1 MPPLPPCS
9 SDTYSKI
16 AELEAQSA
24 TLANNYKKSLN
35 CDHTAKTAIAYLDEN
50 RVLRPWGTNY
60 RADLNET
67 GTCRD
72 NLVHITTEEWNS
84 LPLGQEMSKKSF
96 CGIANVDILD
106 KKELVKMSETLLDTA
121 TEIYNKIKN
130 MEKEN
135 HIYGEQY
142 GKENKKLNTH
152 IHSYKYLY
160 EELQKLQAM
169 PDSSLGAQLTD
180 SRLLVKANYY
190 QYIMWAL
197 FASILIS
204 YTIHYIRRS

>member
-9 SDTYSKI
+9 AATYSKI
-16 AELEAQSA
+16 EELQANSA

-35 CDHTAKTAIAYLDEN
+35 CDLNSKTAIAYLDEN

-72 NLVHITTEEWNS
+72 NLIHINTKEWDS
-84 LPLGQEMSKKSF
+84 LPLGQEMTKKTF

-106 KKELVKMSETLLDTA
+106 KRELVKISETLLDTA
-121 TEIYNKIKN
+121 TEIYGKIKN
-130 MEKEN
+130 MEQEN
-135 HIYGEQY
+135 YIYGKQY
-142 GKENKKLNTH
+142 GRENKKLNSG
-152 IHSYKYLY
+152 IGAYKYLY
-160 EELQKLQAM
+160 EELQKLQAL

-190 QYIMWAL
+190 QYIVWAL

-204 YTIHYIRRS
+204 YTLHYVRRS